1 MYLTQDELR
10 LRESVGW
17 NELSLNLSGYM
28 KVVFLDSRAPLVIYS
43 VCIVCT
49 ATIYYSRKAARG
61 SVD

>member
-10 LRESVGW
+10 LRGSVGW

-28 KVVFLDSRAPLVIYS
+28 KVVFLDSRVPLVIYS
-43 VCIVCT
+43 VCI
-49 ATIYYSRKAARG
+49 ATIYCSRKSARG